1 MSTPTWHQ
9 KRPSGSTVDPVA
21 QKLKARMLE
30 LGTNPF
36 AVAKEANVHYPVL
49 YRFIVGKGS
58 YRVCELVK
66 VLAVLRMDVLPID

>member
-1 MSTPTWHQ
+1 
-9 KRPSGSTVDPVA
+9 
-21 QKLKARMLE
+21 MLE